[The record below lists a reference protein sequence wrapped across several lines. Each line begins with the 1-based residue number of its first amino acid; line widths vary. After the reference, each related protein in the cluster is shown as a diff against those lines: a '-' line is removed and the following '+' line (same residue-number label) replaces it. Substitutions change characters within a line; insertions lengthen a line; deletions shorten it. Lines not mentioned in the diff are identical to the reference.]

1 MSTGVQKKQAV
12 LNISKYIFI
21 RLIATSGNKKQG
33 WKGLLDSLLHRHW
46 EERGPGA
53 VSAVWG

>member
-1 MSTGVQKKQAV
+1 M
-12 LNISKYIFI
+12 NISNYIFI
-21 RLIATSGNKKQG
+21 GLIATSGKKKQEQ
-33 WKGLLDSLLHRHW
+33 KGLLDSLLHRQW

>member
-1 MSTGVQKKQAV
+1 M
-12 LNISKYIFI
+12 NISNYNFI
-21 RLIATSGNKKQG
+21 RLIATSGNKKQKQ
-33 WKGLLDSLLHRHW
+33 KGLLDSLLHRQW